1 MNGGSPTDYWMFQE
15 KCLNNMIYEL
25 PTFVFFNLDQGK
37 YLSRISKK
45 NKLKF
50 NLIYAY
56 DQLVWQG
63 PFYIKKIF
71 SELEDEKLNCI
82 AECMGNTGFVLSLLR
97 IGIRKLNFFSQ
108 NVNLNKKVLNLAEKY
123 DSKIFLFKKFKKIH
137 VLSKA
142 NEINFY
148 QKELQK
154 YLEKEYF

>member
-1 MNGGSPTDYWMFQE
+1 MNGDFLTDFWMFLE
-15 KCLNNMIYEL
+15 KCLSNMIYEL
-25 PTFVFFNLDQGK
+25 PTFVFFNLNQGK

-56 DQLVWQG
+56 EQLVWQG
-63 PFYIKKIF
+63 PFYLKKIF

-82 AECMGNTGFVLSLLR
+82 AECKENTGFVLSLLR
-97 IGIRKLNFFSQ
+97 IGIRNLNFFSQ
-108 NVNLNKKVLNLAEKY
+108 NVNLNIKVINLAEKY
-123 DSKIFLFKKFKKIH
+123 GSRIFLFEKFKKIH
-137 VLSKA
+137 VLSNA
-142 NEINFY
+142 NEINLH